1 MTKVKIS
8 SQPEGNAT
16 NGNDFIERRRASLER
31 YLKRTSQHPVL
42 VLDPD
47 FREFLESGKIH
58 LYNLITYTPNI
69 CKYFLCNFVIIL
81 HFTSNTVTNLLQTDI
96 PIIPSLLDIELPKA
110 TSTSALSSAGVMR
123 LFNKVGETVNKIT
136 YKMDETDPVSVNL
149 LVIHKV
155 HTPHSLFSG
164 SKKNWHMSRD

>member
-31 YLKRTSQHPVL
+31 YLKRTAQHPVL

-58 LYNLITYTPNI
+58 SH
-69 CKYFLCNFVIIL
+69 K
-81 HFTSNTVTNLLQTDI
+81 NT
-96 PIIPSLLDIELPKA
+96 K
-110 TSTSALSSAGVMR
+110 
-123 LFNKVGETVNKIT
+123 
-136 YKMDETDPVSVNL
+136 
-149 LVIHKV
+149 
-155 HTPHSLFSG
+155 
-164 SKKNWHMSRD
+164 